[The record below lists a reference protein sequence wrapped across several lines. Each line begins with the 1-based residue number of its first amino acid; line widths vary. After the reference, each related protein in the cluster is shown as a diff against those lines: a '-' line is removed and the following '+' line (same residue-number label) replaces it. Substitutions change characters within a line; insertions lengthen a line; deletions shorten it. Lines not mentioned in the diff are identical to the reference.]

1 MRSLSM
7 SIFDPPPI
15 HPPPPAPLGVL
26 LISGTYER
34 AHYALVVATAAAAV
48 GRPVTLFATNGGCR
62 AFLGPAAD
70 GTPGWAALE
79 AHGLGSARGALARDA
94 RLREQGVAGFAE
106 LLASAAELGVRLVVC
121 DAGLKAE
128 GLRPEQLDAT
138 LNGEV
143 AGVVTFLAET
153 EAGQIITL

>member
-1 MRSLSM
+1 MSL
-7 SIFDPPPI
+7 FDLPLPALPPQTGPVPI
-15 HPPPPAPLGVL
+15 GIL

-34 AHYALVVATAAAAV
+34 AHYALVLATAAASV
-48 GRPVTLFATNGGCR
+48 GRPVILFATGGGCR

-79 AHGLGSARGALARDA
+79 ATGIGGPKGAVARDA
-94 RLREQGVAGFAE
+94 WLREKGVAGFAE
-106 LLASAAELGVRLVVC
+106 LLASASELGVRLIVC
-121 DAGLKAE
+121 EAGLKAE
-128 GLRPEQLDAT
+128 GLRKEQLDPG

-153 EAGQIITL
+153 EGGQIITL